1 MSLLQSIIN
10 YANNLRAS
18 VLGRED
24 GFYDVSG
31 ETTGLFHWPSFNE
44 DNENTSAG
52 TTNIL
57 ILFLLYFFIFI
68 ILPISILLYKIY
80 EIFLKP
86 VYINTTQRGGKKNV
100 KNKH

>member
-1 MSLLQSIIN
+1 MSLLESIIK
-10 YANNLRAS
+10 YVNNLRAS

-44 DNENTSAG
+44 NTSAG
-52 TTNIL
+52 TTNRIIFFLLFIFVIL
-57 ILFLLYFFIFI
+57 PLFICILF
-68 ILPISILLYKIY
+68 YKIY